1 MKNIPLIQKLRPQNI
16 NDFIGQEHL
25 FNQEDGIIY
34 QMIKNKHFMSMI
46 FYGPSGCGKTTAAHI
61 LTNYFEHFAFFNAS
75 IQNKNDLDNIIQE
88 AKLCNQYLL
97 IIDEIH
103 RMNKDKQDI
112 LLPYLENGTIIM
124 IGLTT
129 SNPFF
134 AINSAILSRIILAE
148 FKPLNSQHIKLLLD
162 KINNLNYDNEIIDTL
177 TITTNG
183 DLRVIIN
190 LIEMIIYNF
199 PNQIIN
205 NQIIKK
211 IIPHAIIAYD
221 KNGDN
226 YYNLLSALQKSIRGS
241 DVNAS
246 LYYFGQLILI
256 GDLEHLTRR
265 LIVCA
270 YEDIGLANPT
280 CCNNV
285 YLAVQSALMVGLPEA
300 KLILS
305 PIIIQMALSPK
316 SQSAKL
322 AINKSLELIKNQKY
336 DMPSYLILNGMDQS
350 YDYEA
355 KNLWHT
361 WQYLPEEIKNIN
373 FYVPQ
378 NNSSFEKALNE
389 NYDKLSKIKRKTI
402 KNRTL

>member
-1 MKNIPLIQKLRPQNI
+1 MKNIPLIQKLRPKNI
-16 NDFIGQEHL
+16 DDFIGQQHL
-25 FNQEDGIIY
+25 FNPEDGIIY
-34 QMIKNKHFMSMI
+34 QMIKHQHFMSMI
-46 FYGPSGCGKTTAAHI
+46 FYGPSGCGKTTAANI

-88 AKLCNQYLL
+88 AKLCNRYLL

-148 FKPLNSQHIKLLLD
+148 FKPLNSQHIKQLLD
-162 KINNLNYDNEIIDTL
+162 KIDNLNYDPEIINTL
-177 TITTNG
+177 AITTNG

-199 PNQIIN
+199 PNQEIN
-205 NQIIKK
+205 NHMIKK
-211 IIPHAIIAYD
+211 IIPIAPIAYD

-285 YLAVQSALMVGLPEA
+285 YLAIQAALMVGLPEA

-322 AINKSLELIKNQKY
+322 AINKSIDLIKNQKY
-336 DMPSYLILNGMDQS
+336 DMPSYLVLNGNDQS
-350 YDYEA
+350 YDYNA
-355 KNLWHT
+355 KNLWHR
-361 WQYLPEEIKNIN
+361 WQYLPDEIKNIN
-373 FYVPQ
+373 FYIPE
-378 NNSSFEKALNE
+378 NNSSFEKMLNE
-389 NYDKLSKIKRKTI
+389 NYQKLAKINRKTI
-402 KNRTL
+402 KK